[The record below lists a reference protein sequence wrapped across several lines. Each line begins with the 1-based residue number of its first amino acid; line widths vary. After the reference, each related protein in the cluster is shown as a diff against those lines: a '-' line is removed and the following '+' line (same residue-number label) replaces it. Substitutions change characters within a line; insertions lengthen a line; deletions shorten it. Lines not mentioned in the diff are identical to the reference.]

1 MDLKSSP
8 FLMALVVML
17 HDHATHS
24 QDGLKVSPSVET
36 QTPAGLKRSDS
47 VDSWKHSDDNL
58 GDNMDDNL
66 GDNLGDNMDDN
77 LGDHMDD
84 NFNDHMDENH

>member
-1 MDLKSSP
+1 MTTQLIVRTV
-8 FLMALVVML
+8 F
-17 HDHATHS
+17 THL
-24 QDGLKVSPSVET
+24 GLKVSPSVET

-66 GDNLGDNMDDN
+66 GD
-77 LGDHMDD
+77 HMDD

>member
-1 MDLKSSP
+1 MTTQLIVRTV
-8 FLMALVVML
+8 F
-17 HDHATHS
+17 THL
-24 QDGLKVSPSVET
+24 GLKVSPSVET
-36 QTPAGLKRSDS
+36 QTAAGLKRSDS